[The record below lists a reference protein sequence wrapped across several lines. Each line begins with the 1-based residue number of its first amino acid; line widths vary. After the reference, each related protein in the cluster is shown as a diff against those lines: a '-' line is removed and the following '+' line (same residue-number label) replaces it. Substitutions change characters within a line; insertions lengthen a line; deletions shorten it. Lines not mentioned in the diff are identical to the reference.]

1 MPADA
6 RGGNAKVVEVAGRLL
21 AMLEEVGA
29 ATEQEN
35 DTARDTS
42 LRLQI
47 GQAREII
54 EGLLAELIRV
64 RGDAARVVCI
74 GRTKAGKS
82 TLRFVLTGEGVDGI
96 GKGGQRTTSIP
107 ITYRWRGIDVVDTP
121 GVGAYQG
128 AVDDASALTAAK
140 DADLVVW
147 VAGSDSQQ
155 PATVAPVL
163 QAIAP
168 GIPVFVLVNHKQAF
182 TAEELAGD
190 LSPAVIFSDI
200 SGQEARIRTVLAQV
214 DVSDPTIAHVNL
226 WLAQRGLEGQD
237 QRLLSQSGVL
247 AAEAALAVAAA
258 EAHTRRPVTAAA
270 VLRARAADAAKA
282 THVVAATLRAHKRE
296 LVADRKKLRDDTQAA
311 ADEYGDKVKHAA
323 ANAFASANTRVVA
336 AARYAAKEPHRGKAQ
351 EHMRSEAVAASKQAH
366 ASLAQA
372 AERAAEKCLHQLVN
386 GHGLDPPTLQMQVEE
401 PQLPEASLDG
411 DPLNA
416 RAANWVARGVKGAA
430 AVAAIALTDGL
441 VAPLVSGLVSERT
454 VDNTRKNLA
463 PTLKRELIKREA
475 SVQKAQAAYMTALA
489 QARTCA
495 EDAVSA
501 SWEPIRRSIDTVLN
515 ERALHIET
523 YAMWS
528 AQLARLVRELASEAE
543 SRTD

>member
-6 RGGNAKVVEVAGRLL
+6 QGGNANVVHVASRLL
-21 AMLEEVGA
+21 AMLEEVEA
-29 ATEQEN
+29 ATGQED
-35 DTARDTS
+35 DTVRDASLKVRIAR
-42 LRLQI
+42 
-47 GQAREII
+47 AREII
-54 EGLLAELIRV
+54 EGLLAELVRV

-82 TLRFVLTGEGVDGI
+82 TLRFVLTGEGADGI

-107 ITYRWRGIDVVDTP
+107 ITYRWRDIDVVDTP

-168 GIPVFVLVNHKQAF
+168 GIPVFVLVNHKQTF
-182 TAEELAGD
+182 TAEELVGD

-200 SGQEARIRTVLAQV
+200 SGQEARIRHVLAQV

-226 WLAQRGLEGQD
+226 WLAQCGLEGED
-237 QRLLSQSGVL
+237 QRLLSQSGVP

-258 EAHTRRPVTAAA
+258 EAHARRPATAAA
-270 VLRARAADAAKA
+270 VLRARAADAAEA

-296 LVADRKKLRDDTQAA
+296 LVAARKGLRDDTEAA
-311 ADEYGDKVKHAA
+311 ADEYGDEVRRAA
-323 ANAFASANTRVVA
+323 ANAFASATTQVVA
-336 AARYAAKEPHRGKAQ
+336 AARYAAEEPHRGKAQ

-366 ASLAQA
+366 VSLAQA
-372 AERAAEKCLHQLVN
+372 AEGAAEKCRQQLVD
-386 GHGLDPPTLQMQVEE
+386 GHGLDLPTLQMRVEA
-401 PQLPEASLDG
+401 PQLPEAPLDG

-430 AVAAIALTDGL
+430 AVAAVALTDRRVASLVIGL
-441 VAPLVSGLVSERT
+441 VDERT
-454 VDNTRKNLA
+454 VDNIRKDLA
-463 PTLKRELIKREA
+463 PTVKGELAKREA
-475 SVQKAQAAYMTALA
+475 SVDAAKAAYMSALA

-495 EDAVSA
+495 EDALRA
-501 SWEPIRRSIDTVLN
+501 SWEPIRRSLDAVLN
-515 ERALHIET
+515 ERALRIET

-528 AQLARLVRELASEAE
+528 AQLTRLVRELASEAE
-543 SRTD
+543 SGMD